1 MNQTAIDYMQIRGGS
16 SKGLYLRASDLPADR
31 AARDA
36 FLVAAM
42 GKGDTQ
48 IDGLG
53 GGRPLTSKAAL
64 VSPPSRSDADV
75 DYLFCQVVVGEDRVD
90 TKPNC
95 GNILAGI
102 GVFAIESGMIEAT
115 PGETRMTVH
124 MVNSGK
130 LCELVMQTPGGE
142 ISYAGDAVIA
152 GVPGSASAI
161 LCNYRD
167 VEGSACGSLLPT
179 GNQTDVVE
187 GTEVSCID
195 NGMPVVVIRAADM
208 GITGYESPSE
218 LNAGQDLKQ
227 RLQAMRLQLG
237 PMMNLG
243 NVDGAAVPKMCLIS
257 PPRQGGVVNTRT
269 FIPYSCHEA
278 IGVLGAVSVAT
289 ACLMPDS
296 VAKGVAAEVRPEEG
310 KAVSLSVEHPAGEL
324 SCVLD
329 AAVSRSGIKVRSAG
343 LMRTARLLSRGQLYI
358 PHQPIKGKAQ

>member
-1 MNQTAIDYMQIRGGS
+1 MQKAVDYMQIRGGS
-16 SKGLYLRASDLPADR
+16 SKGLYFRASDLPVAQ
-31 AARDA
+31 ASRDA

-42 GKGDTQ
+42 GSGLTQ

-53 GGRPLTSKAAL
+53 GAHPLTSKVAL

-102 GVFAIESGMIEAT
+102 GIFAIESGMVEAT
-115 PGETRMTVH
+115 PGETRLVVH
-124 MVNSGK
+124 MLNSGK

-142 ISYAGDAVIA
+142 INYSGDAVIA
-152 GVPGSASAI
+152 GVPGSASPI
-161 LCNYRD
+161 VCNYKD
-167 VEGSACGSLLPT
+167 VAGSACGSLLPT
-179 GNQTDVVE
+179 GNQLDVVA

-195 NGMPVVVIRAADM
+195 NGMPIVVMRAADM

-218 LNAGQDLKQ
+218 LNANEALKE
-227 RLQAMRLQLG
+227 RLQTMRLELG

-243 NVDGAAVPKMCLIS
+243 DVDGAAVPKMCLIS
-257 PPRQGGVVNTRT
+257 PPRHGGVVNTRT

-278 IGVLGAVSVAT
+278 IGVLGAVSAAT
-289 ACLMPDS
+289 ACLIPDS
-296 VAKGVAAEVRPEEG
+296 VAQGVAAEVQWQKGQP
-310 KAVSLSVEHPAGEL
+310 VSLSVEHPSGEF

-329 AAVSRSGIKVRSAG
+329 AAMERDGIKINSAG

-358 PHQPIKGKAQ
+358 PDQPTRGKTA